1 VDSFLDFFWLLILT
15 FAFVAY
21 LIVMFQIVVDIFRD
35 HEQSGVLKAIWIIA
49 LIFFPL
55 ITAIIYLIARGKG
68 MAQRQAASVQQAK
81 SDTDNYIREVAG
93 RTPAQEI
100 ADAKALLDAGTIT
113 TDEYERIKAKALA

>member
-35 HEQSGVLKAIWIIA
+35 REQSGVLKAVWIIA

-55 ITAIIYLIARGKG
+55 ITALIYLIARGRG
-68 MAQRQAASVQQAK
+68 MAERQAASVRQAK
-81 SDTDNYIREVAG
+81 SDTDTYIREVAG

-113 TDEYERIKAKALA
+113 PDEYEKIKAKALA

>member
-1 VDSFLDFFWLLILT
+1 VNSFLDFLWLIIVS

-21 LIVMFQIVVDIFRD
+21 LIILFQIVTDLFRD
-35 HEQSGVLKAIWIIA
+35 KEQKGWHKALWIIA

-55 ITAIIYLIARGKG
+55 ITAVIYLIARGGG
-68 MAQRQAASVQQAK
+68 MAQRQGEYVQNAKAS
-81 SDTDNYIREVAG
+81 TDAYIRDVAG

-113 TDEYERIKAKALA
+113 PAEYDKIKAKALS

>member
-1 VDSFLDFFWLLILT
+1 MDSFLDFVLLIIIS

-21 LIVMFQIVVDIFRD
+21 LMVMFQIIVDLFRD
-35 HEQSGVLKAIWIIA
+35 REQGGVVKAIWIIA

-55 ITAIIYLIARGKG
+55 ITAIIYLIARGGG
-68 MAQRQAASVQQAK
+68 MAQRQAESVQQAK
-81 SDTDNYIREVAG
+81 ASTDAYIRDVAG

-113 TDEYERIKAKALA
+113 PDEYDRIKAKALA